1 MSDEVDNS
9 QNTKPVVPEEVF
21 LILEGVRA
29 FQFTSSIT
37 KVGRGHDNDL
47 VIDDPRVS
55 RKHLE
60 IRVIRNRF
68 VLFDLNSTGGTF
80 LNGQRTN
87 QGMLYSGDVIS
98 LAGVNLVFTQGSR
111 LPMHSNAEK
120 TIVGSGNRDT
130 ASFRKVS

>member
-1 MSDEVDNS
+1 MSMKQDDL
-9 QNTKPVVPEEVF
+9 QNTRPVVPAEAF

-29 FQFTSSIT
+29 FQFTGVVT
-37 KVGRGHDNDL
+37 KIGRGHDNDL

-111 LPMHSNAEK
+111 LPTHSNVSNNTAGPGERSTAVFKK
-120 TIVGSGNRDT
+120 T
-130 ASFRKVS
+130 